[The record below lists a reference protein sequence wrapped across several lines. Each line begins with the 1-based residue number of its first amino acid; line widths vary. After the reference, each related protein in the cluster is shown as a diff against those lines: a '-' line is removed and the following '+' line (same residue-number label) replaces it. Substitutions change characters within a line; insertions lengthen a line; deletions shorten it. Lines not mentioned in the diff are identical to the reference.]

1 MKKEKGLSLHIYGIE
16 KNEVEKLHCMAKKK
30 GFNSLNAYLQFLV
43 RREIEN
49 DPIISKK

>member
-1 MKKEKGLSLHIYGIE
+1 MRSKINRIDINGITQI
-16 KNEVEKLHCMAKKK
+16 EVQKLRSMAKKK

-49 DPIISKK
+49 DLIGAEK